1 MIQFFIGFVLGGI
14 FGTFVMCLMFAAKQ
28 GDKKE

>member
-14 FGTFVMCLMFAAKQ
+14 FGAFVMCLMFAAKQ